1 MSSSSRVRIEVIG
14 SESDVTTFWDVF
26 SKLLHNDASWGNKHN
41 RAQNVNWFLRQVA
54 NNKFSEDVC
63 NFDSNAA
70 LCDASK
76 AIDGYVLVTV
86 TGDHYSQS
94 IYCAGVGMNAEY
106 KRLRVMPN
114 IQVAREVADNIRRE
128 KAAEEMDAK
137 RRKLQEQIDRAEC
150 ERIKAETELKAMLQ
164 PIAIETNTTMVL
176 N

>member
-1 MSSSSRVRIEVIG
+1 MSTSSRVRIEVIG
-14 SESDVTTFWDVF
+14 SESDVKTFWGVF
-26 SKLLHNDASWGNKHN
+26 EKSLMDDQSWGNKRD
-41 RAQNVNWFLRQVA
+41 RASNVQWFLRQVA

-63 NFDSNAA
+63 NFDAYAA

-76 AIDGYVLVTV
+76 AIGGYVLVTV

-94 IYCAGVGMNAEY
+94 IYCEGVGMNAEY

-114 IQVAREVADNIRRE
+114 VQVVREVADLIRRE
-128 KAAEEMDAK
+128 NAAEEMDVK

-150 ERIKAETELKAMLQ
+150 ERIVAETELKAMLQ